1 MAEPLAQLAVDGI
14 AFFVSLIVCA
24 IILHLIGGVL
34 DIASELSVI
43 KGINQVLGLGAGLL
57 YGLLLVWLFFYFVAV
72 MQAFPF
78 GQSLLAMI
86 QQSEFL
92 TALYEDNMVAYVVQ
106 YVL

>member
-1 MAEPLAQLAVDGI
+1 
-14 AFFVSLIVCA
+14 
-24 IILHLIGGVL
+24 
-34 DIASELSVI
+34 
-43 KGINQVLGLGAGLL
+43 
-57 YGLLLVWLFFYFVAV
+57 

-92 TALYEDNMVAYVVQ
+92 TALYEDNMLAYVVQ

>member
-1 MAEPLAQLAVDGI
+1 M
-14 AFFVSLIVCA
+14 
-24 IILHLIGGVL
+24 
-34 DIASELSVI
+34 
-43 KGINQVLGLGAGLL
+43 L

-92 TALYEDNMVAYVVQ
+92 TALYEDNMLAYVVQ

>member
-1 MAEPLAQLAVDGI
+1 MGNHWNGNDWKK
-14 AFFVSLIVCA
+14 S
-24 IILHLIGGVL
+24 GGHSRTFRL
-34 DIASELSVI
+34 PRH
-43 KGINQVLGLGAGLL
+43 
-57 YGLLLVWLFFYFVAV
+57 LLLHNRKKDVYKRQLFFYFVAV